1 MASNDIDGGPH
12 TLPAAPLADQPLL
25 EHFGMTFV
33 EAANGR
39 AVIRAAATE
48 GMVNAQGLVHGGLAF
63 VMADTA
69 CAYALRSIGPP
80 GVTHN
85 ANMTYLVG
93 AKAGMELE
101 AIAEVV
107 KAGRQIASLTAQV
120 RAGERLIAHGM
131 FNFIRRAR

>member
-1 MASNDIDGGPH
+1 MASNDIDGLPH
-12 TLPAAPLADQPLL
+12 TLSTAPLADQPLL
-25 EHFGMTFV
+25 RHFGMAFV

-80 GVTHN
+80 GVTQN
-85 ANMTYLVG
+85 ANMTYLIG

-131 FNFIRRAR
+131 FNFIRASH